1 MKANCEVFSRRQ
13 IIKTAK
19 DLGYSQEI
27 IDRLKAAKDEFQL
40 ERIMHDARVGECEKH
55 FVK

>member
-19 DLGYSQEI
+19 DLGYSKEI
-27 IDRLKAAKDEFQL
+27 IDRLKVAKNEIEL
-40 ERIMHDARVGECEKH
+40 ERIMCDARVRECEKH

>member
-1 MKANCEVFSRRQ
+1 MKANQEVFSRRQ

>member
-1 MKANCEVFSRRQ
+1 LKANCEVFSRRQ

-19 DLGYSQEI
+19 DLGYSKEI
-27 IDRLKAAKDEFQL
+27 IDRLKVAKNEIEL
-40 ERIMHDARVGECEKH
+40 ERIMCDARVRECEKH